1 MTETPKFKTGDR
13 VGFVTSKGVEPVR
26 VSRWLKSMG
35 PREGLPGYV
44 PVRFPNGACL
54 MVHESALTAL
64 AKTRTGT

>member
-35 PREGLPGYV
+35 PRECLSGYV
-44 PVRFPNGACL
+44 PVRFSSGERL
-54 MVHESALTAL
+54 MVHEASLTPL
-64 AKTRTGT
+64 